1 MRHTICLHSGMKNRF
16 SKIALLALSC
26 LLMAVGIN
34 PLATA
39 AGLQSLDEIRST
51 AEQFALTQISAGPDD
66 AGRSIQ
72 VRADPLDPR
81 LRLAACEKPLQAYI
95 PLGMT
100 VRSNT
105 TIGVRCTGPNPWAL
119 FVPVQIAIT
128 RPVVV
133 LNHPLERG
141 TVLAADD
148 LRVESRTGNFGVS
161 GYYSDPAEVIGKVLT
176 RPVSAGQP
184 VSAAF
189 LTGNR
194 LVRRGQ
200 SVTLV
205 AESGSIAV
213 RMAGTAMM
221 DGGEGDR
228 IKVKNTTSDRIVEGV
243 VRDGGIVEIGF

>member
-1 MRHTICLHSGMKNRF
+1 MENRVGKTI
-16 SKIALLALSC
+16 LLTLSC
-26 LLMAVGIN
+26 IFMTLGGT
-34 PLATA
+34 LAAAA

-51 AEQFALTQISAGPDD
+51 AEQFALAQIPAGDAD

-81 LRLAACEKPLQAYI
+81 LRLSACEKPLQAYI

-105 TIGVRCTGPNPWAL
+105 TIGVRCTGTSPWAL
-119 FVPVQIAIT
+119 FVPVKIAIT

-133 LNHPLERG
+133 LSHPLDRG
-141 TVLAADD
+141 AVLAEDD
-148 LRVESRTGNFGVS
+148 IRVESRTGNFGVS
-161 GYYSDPAEVIGKVLT
+161 GYYSDPAQVVGKVLT

-184 VSAAF
+184 VSTAF

-200 SVTLV
+200 NVTLV

-228 IKVKNTTSDRIVEGV
+228 IKVKNATSKRIVEGV